1 MIEFYLYLDM
11 QTFKIL
17 LALFFATAYFSGFC
31 QGPDKVNLMNGQT
44 FEGTVTD
51 TTDGKITMNFINKSK
66 TSTRIIENYRVFSIE
81 KANQPELILYKRD
94 TTIGNFLSPSE
105 MKYYFLG
112 EKDARKNYNP
122 INLKIATGVLTYGIS
137 LMDTYN
143 RDTVS
148 RKFVKGFFKSEP
160 GLISIVAPFAVTVI
174 SGLFAVQININ
185 KVSNK
190 NYLNEQPY
198 IDGFEKVARSKKVF
212 GALTFS
218 IVGGGL
224 GILSYF
230 IAR

>member
-1 MIEFYLYLDM
+1 MNFILYLYM
-11 QTFKIL
+11 QKLKI
-17 LALFFATAYFSGFC
+17 AVVLFFTTAYISGFC

-44 FEGTVTD
+44 FEGTVVD
-51 TTDGKITMNFINKSK
+51 TTEGKITMNFVHKSK
-66 TSTRIIENYRVFSIE
+66 SSSRIIENYRVFSIE
-81 KANQPELILYKRD
+81 KASEPEFVLYKRD
-94 TTIGNFLSPSE
+94 TTIGNFLTPQE

-122 INLKIATGVLTYGIS
+122 YNLKIATGILTYGIS
-137 LMDTYN
+137 LADTYN
-143 RDTVS
+143 KDTVTH
-148 RKFVKGFFKSEP
+148 KFSKGFFKSEP
-160 GLISIVAPFAVTVI
+160 GLISIIAPFAVTVI

-218 IVGGGL
+218 VLGGGL

-230 IAR
+230 IGR